1 MRNIDGAERA
11 HVFFVEAE
19 KLPARGQIVI
29 DYVEHLSVNSL
40 LYRRESDCVRT
51 IVHVR
56 KWDFVG
62 TTQMQKDA
70 KCSYA
75 HPARNPWIT
84 GAKDIARADDDVWH
98 TKPLRIFSQDLI
110 LLHFYE
116 RVGVSA
122 QLGMPIDGAILIKHS
137 SFRLVPV
144 TVDRK

>member
-1 MRNIDGAERA
+1 
-11 HVFFVEAE
+11 
-19 KLPARGQIVI
+19 
-29 DYVEHLSVNSL
+29 
-40 LYRRESDCVRT
+40 
-51 IVHVR
+51 
-56 KWDFVG
+56 
-62 TTQMQKDA
+62 MQKDA

-110 LLHFYE
+110 LLHFYQ
-116 RVGVSA
+116 RIGVSA

-144 TVDRK
+144 TVDRKCTDVHNSLQTPVRSTGFHEISRGYNGIHEGVRN